1 MCTRALLLLLCLS
14 LTSFGQTRQPSNAEA
29 QGSAAPALA
38 STANSN
44 TAQYEYRVLAT
55 SKTSTLQKEMNEAAQ
70 VGFRFEG
77 VMGGATSFGGS
88 EGVVVMSRNSASNEI
103 RYEYKLLATKKTSTM
118 QKELQEAGGA
128 GFDYREQTIF
138 NTTFGGQEV
147 VVIMERPRGTDSRR
161 VEYKLLATSKTS
173 TMQKELLEAGKDGF
187 AFAGITVAET
197 FFGGSELVV
206 ILRRQRSK

>member
-1 MCTRALLLLLCLS
+1 MFTRALLLLLCLS
-14 LTSFGQTRQPSNAEA
+14 VTSFGQTQVQPSNAETR
-29 QGSAAPALA
+29 SSTAPAPA
-38 STANSN
+38 STANPN

-55 SKTSTLQKEMNEAAQ
+55 SKTSTLQNELNDAAQ
-70 VGFRFEG
+70 AGFRFEG

-88 EGVVVMSRNSASNEI
+88 EGVVVMSRNTASNEM

-128 GFDYREQTIF
+128 GFDYRGQTIF

-147 VVIMERPRGTDSRR
+147 VVVLERPRGADTRR
-161 VEYKLLATSKTS
+161 VEYKLFATSKTS
-173 TMQKELLEAGKDGF
+173 TMQKELQEAGKEGF
-187 AFAGITVAET
+187 AYAGITVAET

-206 ILRRQRSK
+206 ILRKPRS